1 MFLGRTN
8 FVGWYPAVMLNAT
21 APVPPHLV
29 KFSAVCGGEIL
40 VVSEQGRASLFC
52 SPLADCAA
60 GSGP

>member
-1 MFLGRTN
+1 MGC
-8 FVGWYPAVMLNAT
+8 YPAVTLSST

-29 KFSAVCGGEIL
+29 KFSAVCGEIL

>member
-1 MFLGRTN
+1 M
-8 FVGWYPAVMLNAT
+8 GWYPAVMLNST

-52 SPLADCAA
+52 SLLGDCAA
-60 GSGP
+60 GSGL